1 MTKTL
6 ISGARI
12 IDGSGSPAFPGSV
25 LIVNDRIQAVSRT
38 SLAVDDAQEVDA
50 AGLVLAPGFIDVHA
64 HSDLSILAEPEAIG
78 KISQGITS
86 ELSGNCG
93 LSAFPIRTAEVREHL
108 EKLYRTY
115 GVALTWSDF
124 SSYADVVTAAR
135 PAINVG
141 FLCGHN
147 TLRANVFGYENT
159 PGTSAGWERERD
171 LLTEMLEQGALGFST
186 GLLYTPGKFA
196 PPEELRIVASA
207 LRGFDAPYATHLRSE
222 GDALIESLEEALA
235 IARAGSGR
243 LQVSHLKTAKPRN
256 WHKLDAALSLI
267 ESARREGLRVT
278 ADRYPYTFAQ
288 TSLSVVLPPPYDGM
302 TDAKIQETL
311 SGSPEETERLTEELV
326 RMNLRWETVLL
337 CSTRVSGM
345 MQHAGCSF
353 AELSENLRMPPERI
367 CMDLLRKDS
376 VGTMAAFGGLSPEN
390 LRRILSQEWVC
401 CGTDETARPVSGRI
415 GRCHPRGFGS
425 FPRFLN
431 LCRAAGIP
439 LETAVARMTSLPAS
453 IFHLSGRG
461 RIAPG
466 CFADLILFSETEFRD
481 CADFTSPHALSAGLN
496 AVYVNGKL
504 AFSGG
509 NVLNRAGRVLKGTPQ
524 SSR

>member
-1 MTKTL
+1 
-6 ISGARI
+6 
-12 IDGSGSPAFPGSV
+12 
-25 LIVNDRIQAVSRT
+25 
-38 SLAVDDAQEVDA
+38 
-50 AGLVLAPGFIDVHA
+50 
-64 HSDLSILAEPEAIG
+64 
-78 KISQGITS
+78 
-86 ELSGNCG
+86 
-93 LSAFPIRTAEVREHL
+93 
-108 EKLYRTY
+108 
-115 GVALTWSDF
+115 
-124 SSYADVVTAAR
+124 
-135 PAINVG
+135 
-141 FLCGHN
+141 
-147 TLRANVFGYENT
+147 
-159 PGTSAGWERERD
+159 
-171 LLTEMLEQGALGFST
+171 
-186 GLLYTPGKFA
+186 
-196 PPEELRIVASA
+196 
-207 LRGFDAPYATHLRSE
+207 
-222 GDALIESLEEALA
+222 
-235 IARAGSGR
+235 
-243 LQVSHLKTAKPRN
+243 
-256 WHKLDAALSLI
+256 
-267 ESARREGLRVT
+267 
-278 ADRYPYTFAQ
+278 
-288 TSLSVVLPPPYDGM
+288 M

-439 LETAVARMTSLPAS
+439 LETAVVRMTSLPAS

-481 CADFTSPHALSAGLN
+481 CADFASPHALSAGLN

-509 NVLNRAGRVLKGTPQ
+509 NVLNRAGRVLKGTSQ